1 MDIGWPSSTWR
12 WDRLGAWGQGW
23 RWLLLLL
30 VHLLEVLLPGPHLCV
45 LQLLHVEGLSVGQE
59 LLPLVL
65 QLPGPMESCHPGAGN
80 PKGTHLAPCFVF

>member
-1 MDIGWPSSTWR
+1 MDSGWPSSAWW
-12 WDRLGAWGQGW
+12 WDRLGARGQGW
-23 RWLLLLL
+23 WWLLLLL

-65 QLPGPMESCHPGAGN
+65 QCFSLPVHDR
-80 PKGTHLAPCFVF
+80 L

>member
-1 MDIGWPSSTWR
+1 MNCGWPSSARR

-23 RWLLLLL
+23 WWLLLLL

-59 LLPLVL
+59 LLPLIL
-65 QLPGPMESCHPGAGN
+65 QLPVPIEYRYPRSQDH
-80 PKGTHLAPCFVF
+80 KGKHLAPCFVF